1 MPADLV
7 WTFRL
12 ISFVGLMLFWMILG
26 GVFGWFA
33 RDTSLA
39 LAPQ

>member
-12 ISFVGLMLFWMILG
+12 ISFVGLLLFWMVLAG
-26 GVFGWFA
+26 LFGWFA
-33 RDTSLA
+33 RDTSPA
-39 LAPQ
+39 GVPP